1 LSAINENSVVCSSLK
16 MDIHHS
22 IKFAADH
29 VTEVTGV
36 NGAVRRVP
44 GQRANFSGVSL
55 SVPVTEPRRCVTG
68 FGIVVPD
75 NRLTVFRALIGPL
88 TKGDA
93 GEHRQEEA
101 ANTKQST
108 HHSGC

>member
-1 LSAINENSVVCSSLK
+1 LAINENSVVCSSLN

-22 IKFAADH
+22 FKFAADH
-29 VTEVTGV
+29 VTEVTRE

-44 GQRANFSGVSL
+44 GQCANFSGVSL
-55 SVPVTEPRRCVTG
+55 TVPVTEPRRCVTR

-93 GEHRQEEA
+93 GEHRQERT
-101 ANTKQST
+101 ANTKQS
-108 HHSGC
+108 HDHSGR

>member
-1 LSAINENSVVCSSLK
+1 

-29 VTEVTGV
+29 VPEVTSV

-44 GQRANFSGVSL
+44 GQCAKFGGVFL
-55 SVPVTEPRRCVTG
+55 TVPVTEPRRCVTR

-75 NRLTVFRALIGPL
+75 NRPTVFRALIGSL

-93 GEHRQEEA
+93 GEHRHKHA
-101 ANTKQST
+101 ANTKQS
-108 HHSGC
+108 HDHSGR